1 VPSVLA
7 KSAGVRAAAGC
18 GSRPL
23 TWTHR
28 CRPFGAEASGGLEP
42 SAHAITRQGAQ
53 RQRDRTGAVHAACSR
68 SLKRVDPLP
77 RQRGGRRRCLRRA
90 DQLARA
96 AGQACSGHP
105 GGAAAAGFPTSHTGA
120 QSWAHAVG
128 RGRGAGAGVGPTAA
142 GPPPSRTP
150 RTAPATWRTS
160 EPGDGAPARPALCCM
175 STGSNQRQSDLRH
188 ERRPSRRTARRGRP
202 VTWRAVR
209 RGAHATRAVRRA

>member
-7 KSAGVRAAAGC
+7 KSAGARAAAGC

-96 AGQACSGHP
+96 AGQAGSGHP
-105 GGAAAAGFPTSHTGA
+105 GGGSRRRVPDLAHWRTELGA
-120 QSWAHAVG
+120 
-128 RGRGAGAGVGPTAA
+128 RGRTGPRRRRRCGPHSGRAPVADPTHYSRDVADKRAGRRSAGAP
-142 GPPPSRTP
+142 
-150 RTAPATWRTS
+150 
-160 EPGDGAPARPALCCM
+160 
-175 STGSNQRQSDLRH
+175 
-188 ERRPSRRTARRGRP
+188 
-202 VTWRAVR
+202 RAVLYVDR
-209 RGAHATRAVRRA
+209 EQPAAE